1 MSTLQYAT
9 QVSPE
14 GYIVLPPEY
23 HNRKVVVLM
32 DEKVDQQQEER
43 QRRIEAQ
50 KARIM
55 NRSPEER
62 RAAFDALQE
71 LAGCLKDMP
80 GARLISKKQIRSA
93 RLEEKYGEQTEEQRK
108 AAGRKFFDTWD
119 GLLEGMPDM
128 TAKEI
133 RAERLEKKY
142 GQ

>member
-1 MSTLQYAT
+1 MSTLRYAT

-14 GYIVLPPEY
+14 GYILLPPEY
-23 HNRKVVVLM
+23 YNRKVVVLM
-32 DEKVDQQQEER
+32 NEKVDQQQEKR
-43 QRRIEAQ
+43 QRRIEAERT
-50 KARIM
+50 RIM
-55 NRSPEER
+55 NRTPEER
-62 RAAFDALQE
+62 QAAFNALQE

-108 AAGRKFFDTWD
+108 AAGRKFFETWD

-128 TAKEI
+128 TAKDI